1 MKQLFFIALM
11 LVLNFAASA
20 QEVED
25 TGWKKLYRGSAP
37 QVNDLVHTKADVKFD
52 YDKSYLYGKV
62 WLTLKPHFY
71 GTDSLKLDAKGME
84 IKSVSL
90 VKGSSNTP
98 LKYKYDGLELNINLD
113 KSYSRNEKYTVFVD

>member
-37 QVNDLVHTKADVKFD
+37 QVNDVVHTKADVKFD
-52 YDKSYLYGKV
+52 YAQ
-62 WLTLKPHFY
+62 T
-71 GTDSLKLDAKGME
+71 SLLCNRFAEARCEGNGNQKRVARQRIIKHTIE
-84 IKSVSL
+84 I
-90 VKGSSNTP
+90 
-98 LKYKYDGLELNINLD
+98 
-113 KSYSRNEKYTVFVD
+113 